1 MINPFLLD
9 PAPEGGLGLSTAQVG
24 LVYGTIGII
33 GLTLGGILGGV
44 LVSRYGLKRCLWP
57 MALALTL
64 PCGVFCWMSMAQPDP
79 ASLLNLVLI
88 NTCVFI
94 EQFGYGVGFTSFM
107 LYMMYFAE
115 GPSKTS
121 HYAICTAFMALGMMI
136 PGMFA
141 GALQEW
147 MGYVGFFWWIMGCCL
162 VTLAVTAL
170 IKVDPSFGRKCP
182 YRESARNSR

>member
-1 MINPFLLD
+1 
-9 PAPEGGLGLSTAQVG
+9 
-24 LVYGTIGII
+24 
-33 GLTLGGILGGV
+33 
-44 LVSRYGLKRCLWP
+44 
-57 MALALTL
+57 
-64 PCGVFCWMSMAQPDP
+64 
-79 ASLLNLVLI
+79 
-88 NTCVFI
+88 
-94 EQFGYGVGFTSFM
+94 M

-147 MGYVGFFWWIMGCCL
+147 MGYIGFFWWIMGCCL

-182 YRESARNSR
+182 YRGSARNSR

>member
-1 MINPFLLD
+1 
-9 PAPEGGLGLSTAQVG
+9 
-24 LVYGTIGII
+24 
-33 GLTLGGILGGV
+33 
-44 LVSRYGLKRCLWP
+44 
-57 MALALTL
+57 
-64 PCGVFCWMSMAQPDP
+64 
-79 ASLLNLVLI
+79 
-88 NTCVFI
+88 
-94 EQFGYGVGFTSFM
+94 M

-170 IKVDPSFGRKCP
+170 IKVDPKSLLPPTFRRWDENAGNLLTLRRWNEGQA
-182 YRESARNSR
+182 RENGATDAVGQSRGMPTFRR